1 MEQPTT
7 TIWTLIEHVCVHF
20 RINTKKI
27 NFLIQVF
34 FRMTNYSEI
43 LTPVIE
49 SLIAAGSDGNGG
61 ILTKTKRKL
70 LELILVRVGYIGL
83 FIVYKSNF

>member
-1 MEQPTT
+1 
-7 TIWTLIEHVCVHF
+7 
-20 RINTKKI
+20 
-27 NFLIQVF
+27 
-34 FRMTNYSEI
+34 MTNYSEI